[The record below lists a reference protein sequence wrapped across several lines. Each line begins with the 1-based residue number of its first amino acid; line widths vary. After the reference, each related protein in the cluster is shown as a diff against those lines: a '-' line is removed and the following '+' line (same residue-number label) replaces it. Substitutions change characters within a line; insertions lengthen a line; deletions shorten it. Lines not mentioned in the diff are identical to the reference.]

1 MPALSLPI
9 NYNWLEVYVDGDQI
23 EVTEGK
29 STIPQFVALKVEKEL
44 AGGKAMYSSKRFD
57 TSEGTMVAMM
67 PTSDAII
74 KSFQFNKIQ
83 RLSIQAAFQ
92 EEDLI
97 TGNMTDSVITWDMD
111 VTFFGNEEHSI
122 EPNANGEFNMPY
134 EAKSI
139 RISINGVAIVNIDKR
154 TGSFVVNNED
164 LAQAM
169 RIAYGQI

>member
-9 NYNWLEVYVDGDQI
+9 NYNWLEVYVDGEQI

-29 STIPQFVALKVEKEL
+29 STIPQFVALRVEKEL

-57 TSEGTMVAMM
+57 TSEATLTVMM
-67 PTSDAII
+67 PTGDAIA
-74 KSFQFNKIQ
+74 KSMQFNKIQ

-92 EEDLI
+92 EEDL
-97 TGNMTDSVITWDMD
+97 TSGNMTDSVIAWDMD
-111 VTFFGNEEHSI
+111 VTFFGTEEHSI
-122 EPNANGEFNMPY
+122 EPNSNGEFNMPY
-134 EAKSI
+134 EAKSL
-139 RISINGVAIVNIDKR
+139 RISIDGVAIVNIDKR
-154 TGSFVVNNED
+154 TGIFIVENED